1 MPECHEFEPVAR
13 RAFTVTPYAADAA
26 GEMVASM
33 PSSCLRREAGDPP
46 CRVWVDHRR
55 ERKTGPLFALTVAR
69 CGPHDRSFTLY
80 PPGHVPY
87 GRIAIAPVSVDGALV
102 KDAPSEE
109 RPAGEGPVALPSFS
123 GTVFGAAIDA
133 AAGLAWPRQHPAR
146 PAHWRTQGRRLVRG
160 ARLIGIAPTTADNE
174 GRHREQM
181 ARHLGVPTLVLIEQ
195 ARQWTRARGYR
206 ERGAAIA
213 SVLAEMEASRRVSD
227 RLMCAGTLGG
237 LWGQPSRWSPGTRV
251 LHRLPFS

>member
-13 RAFTVTPYAADAA
+13 RAFMVTLYAADAA
-26 GEMVASM
+26 GVMVASM

-46 CRVWVDHRR
+46 CCLWEDHRR

-102 KDAPSEE
+102 KEAPSEE
-109 RPAGEGPVALPSFS
+109 RTAGEAPVAQPSLS

-133 AAGLAWPRQHPAR
+133 AAGRAWPRQHPAR
-146 PAHWRTQGRRLVRG
+146 PHHPEPRAGHVLGARRDAHRHRQERVHDAGLGDREVAREHETVRQDAPSGLAGRRPDG
-160 ARLIGIAPTTADNE
+160 
-174 GRHREQM
+174 
-181 ARHLGVPTLVLIEQ
+181 
-195 ARQWTRARGYR
+195 
-206 ERGAAIA
+206 
-213 SVLAEMEASRRVSD
+213 SRR
-227 RLMCAGTLGG
+227 
-237 LWGQPSRWSPGTRV
+237 SRSGVVCSWR
-251 LHRLPFS
+251 